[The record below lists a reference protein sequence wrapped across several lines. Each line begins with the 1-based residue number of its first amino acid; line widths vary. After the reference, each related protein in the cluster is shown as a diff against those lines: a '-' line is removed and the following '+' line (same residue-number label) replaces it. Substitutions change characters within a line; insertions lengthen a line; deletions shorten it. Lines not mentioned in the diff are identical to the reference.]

1 MKCRVIC
8 FLNSVTSNH
17 VWVKIHGVT
26 RNLNL
31 AILFWKTFITLKIG
45 LQINSRYFNSFAVNL
60 ISDTYDKEL
69 F

>member
-1 MKCRVIC
+1 MKCPVTC
-8 FLNSVTSNH
+8 FLYIVTSDH
-17 VWVKIHGVT
+17 FWVKIHGVR

-31 AILFWKTFITLKIG
+31 VILFWKAFITLKIG

-60 ISDTYDKEL
+60 ISDAYDKES